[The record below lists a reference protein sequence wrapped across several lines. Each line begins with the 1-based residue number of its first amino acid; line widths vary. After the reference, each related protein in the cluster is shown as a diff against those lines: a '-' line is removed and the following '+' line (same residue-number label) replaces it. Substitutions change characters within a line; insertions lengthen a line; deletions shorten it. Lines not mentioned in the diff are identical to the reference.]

1 VRRTK
6 QLPLVFVIVAL
17 ACASR
22 ATDVP
27 LDPQLGE
34 LEEAIPQTQSD
45 RIGLTVEMGNS
56 LAGFARARDFQRAPG
71 PVRWSPWEGYCCDQ
85 GARTRTCLTVDASG
99 LSACRNR
106 GKLALTCKRLEG
118 CTGSE
123 CFCCSH
129 GLEHA
134 CGLDEVR
141 EEKRPEVGP
150 TKKRAAPSIWSPE

>member
-1 VRRTK
+1 M
-6 QLPLVFVIVAL
+6 VIVLFAVG
-17 ACASR
+17 CASR
-22 ATDVP
+22 AADVP
-27 LDPQLGE
+27 LDPHLGE
-34 LEEAIPQTQSD
+34 DEEAIPQTQSD

-56 LAGFARARDFQRAPG
+56 LSGFARARDFQRAPG

-85 GARTRTCLTVDASG
+85 GARTRTCLTVDAAG
-99 LSACRNR
+99 LSGCRDR

-134 CGLDEVR
+134 CGLEEVDTPKRR
-141 EEKRPEVGP
+141 EL
-150 TKKRAAPSIWSPE
+150 APSKPKSAPSVWSPE